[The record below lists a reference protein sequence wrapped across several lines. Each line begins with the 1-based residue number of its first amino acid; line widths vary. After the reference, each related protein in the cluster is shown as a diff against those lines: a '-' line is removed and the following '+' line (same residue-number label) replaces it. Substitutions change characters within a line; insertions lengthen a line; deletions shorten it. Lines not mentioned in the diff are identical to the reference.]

1 MPPFLVL
8 ASVFFLLV
16 KYATCENVA
25 AYYILMF
32 CCGFCMGG
40 PFNIISSAIAA
51 DLVSIN
57 FISEV
62 SNSLKGKNPDIKGDK
77 RALATVAGIIEGTGS
92 LGAALIQKFIPY
104 IQDNMFIM
112 LGCLCFMGG
121 MIMLPT
127 ACQEYYRKQEK
138 ERKQSL
144 LPKEEEEQIKSR
156 KASAKITEITILEK
170 H

>member
-1 MPPFLVL
+1 M
-8 ASVFFLLV
+8 
-16 KYATCENVA
+16 
-25 AYYILMF
+25 
-32 CCGFCMGG
+32 
-40 PFNIISSAIAA
+40 
-51 DLVSIN
+51 
-57 FISEV
+57 
-62 SNSLKGKNPDIKGDK
+62 
-77 RALATVAGIIEGTGS
+77 ATVAGIIEGTGS

-127 ACQEYYRKQEK
+127 ACGEYYRKQEK

-144 LPKEEEEQIKSR
+144 LPKDEEQIKSR
-156 KASAKITEITILEK
+156 KESAKITEITILEK